1 MATDY
6 TIDEIDKKI
15 LGVLQENGRI
25 TNLHLSNLIGLSPA
39 PTLERVRKLEKAK
52 ILKSYHAEVDAAK
65 LGYDLNVT
73 IQVTLSRQIENAMQK
88 FTSQIQQIDEVIECV
103 QVTGDY
109 DYLLRVIVKDVSGL
123 DVLINQKLST
133 IEVIG
138 QLKSNV
144 ILSTIKSSKKIPLI

>member
-1 MATDY
+1 MATEY
-6 TIDEIDKKI
+6 SIDSIDKKI
-15 LGVLQENGRI
+15 LDVLQENGRI

-52 ILKSYHAEVDAAK
+52 ILKSYHAEVDATK
-65 LGYDLNVT
+65 LGYDLSVS
-73 IQVTLSRQIENAMQK
+73 IQVTLARQIENAMQK
-88 FTSQIQQIDEVIECV
+88 FSSQIQQIDEVVECV

-109 DYLLRVIVKDVSGL
+109 DYLLRVIVKDVRGL
-123 DVLINQKLST
+123 DVLINEKISH

-144 ILSTIKSSKKIPLI
+144 ILSTIKSSKKVPLL

>member
-6 TIDEIDKKI
+6 AIDAIDKKI
-15 LGVLQENGRI
+15 LDVLQENGRI

-52 ILKSYHAEVDAAK
+52 VLKSYHAEVDASK

-73 IQVTLSRQIENAMQK
+73 IQVTLARQIENAMQK
-88 FTSQIQQIDEVIECV
+88 FTSQIQQIDEIIECV
-103 QVTGDY
+103 QVTGDF
-109 DYLLRVIVKDVSGL
+109 DYLLRVIVKDVRGL
-123 DVLINQKLST
+123 DILINEKISH

-138 QLKSNV
+138 QLKTNV
-144 ILSTIKSSKKIPLI
+144 ILSTIKSSKKIPLL